1 MAKNL
6 IAELIKTGIKPTEVT
21 DEVAKCIRKSRKTVY
36 AKLYKNVAFKVDEA
50 LAIVDHFF
58 NGEGDIRYLF
68 QTSQN

>member
-6 IAELIKTGIKPTEVT
+6 IAELIKSGVKPTDVA
-21 DEVAKCIRKSRKTVY
+21 DEVAKCIGKSKKTVY

-58 NGEGDIRYLF
+58 DGEGDIRYLF
-68 QTSQN
+68 QN